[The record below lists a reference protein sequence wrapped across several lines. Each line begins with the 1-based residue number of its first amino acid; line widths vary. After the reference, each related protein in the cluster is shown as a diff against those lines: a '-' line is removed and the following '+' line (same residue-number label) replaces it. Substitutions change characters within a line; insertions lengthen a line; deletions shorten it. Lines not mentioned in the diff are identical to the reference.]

1 MSKLAAIQE
10 GYISETD
17 RSRICSF
24 DYEIIDDKTKPLI
37 HQSARFLFFQKGLGM
52 IVIDGKSYKILPNTI
67 IGITPWQISEI
78 TEVVSSLEIKKVIY
92 DYHFIN
98 YTLKNNYTNDS
109 EVTHLLNLLT
119 SHPVIYLD
127 TDDARKLNILFD
139 NLHDE
144 LGLESL
150 ANYTA
155 PKPLSNLFVSSKI
168 LEILIVC
175 ARIIQNSFDKKEKN
189 DSFEFAQGQS
199 ILNYIYSHSASMLSL
214 EKLSK
219 VFFMSESS
227 VAKYIN
233 DITGTSFVNLLNDI
247 RIEKAIE
254 YLVHTDLGL
263 NDIAS
268 ILGFVDSSH
277 ISKHFKNKTGIS
289 PIEYRKHYKKED
301 NNQYSKNVKEIAYK
315 ITDYLYKNYKSE
327 TLNATLV
334 ADKFNISVIEVNR
347 ALLYFT
353 EKSFDKLLNYI
364 RINKA
369 CELLISTNEQILYI
383 ALEVGYNN
391 VKTFN
396 LNFIKYKNMTPTNF
410 RKSITLQTENGE
422 IITNDKQEKE

>member
-1 MSKLAAIQE
+1 
-10 GYISETD
+10 
-17 RSRICSF
+17 
-24 DYEIIDDKTKPLI
+24 
-37 HQSARFLFFQKGLGM
+37 
-52 IVIDGKSYKILPNTI
+52 
-67 IGITPWQISEI
+67 
-78 TEVVSSLEIKKVIY
+78 
-92 DYHFIN
+92 
-98 YTLKNNYTNDS
+98 
-109 EVTHLLNLLT
+109 
-119 SHPVIYLD
+119 
-127 TDDARKLNILFD
+127 
-139 NLHDE
+139 
-144 LGLESL
+144 
-150 ANYTA
+150 
-155 PKPLSNLFVSSKI
+155 
-168 LEILIVC
+168 
-175 ARIIQNSFDKKEKN
+175 
-189 DSFEFAQGQS
+189 
-199 ILNYIYSHSASMLSL
+199 MLSL